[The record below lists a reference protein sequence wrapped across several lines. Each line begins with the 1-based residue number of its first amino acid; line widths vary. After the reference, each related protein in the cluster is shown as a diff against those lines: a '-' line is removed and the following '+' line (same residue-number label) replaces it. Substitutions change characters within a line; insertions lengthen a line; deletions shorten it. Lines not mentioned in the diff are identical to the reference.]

1 MGFQLTPESLR
12 KLCRDLKL
20 YSSCPELNDVLH
32 LQCKGITKLE
42 NLDAYTGLKTLY
54 LEQNAIADIENLDML
69 VNLRCLYLGK
79 NMIHSTLGLQALT
92 NLETLDLADNMISTI
107 TELSVLPQ
115 LKTLNISGNRLATVD
130 DIRNLAGCTQLQSL
144 DMASNRLEAPE
155 VVDFV
160 IGLPLL
166 YLRLMGNPCVSNYRH
181 YRKTLLARM
190 PALNYL
196 DESPVFPKDRRLAA
210 AFIDGGGIEAERAM
224 RETIRREEEETREMH
239 RRAFDA
245 MVERARQQPPEPH
258 DPMRFRAVPPGES
271 ESDEEGLPAL
281 YRRRGKKKDQAAA
294 GAGAADQGPDADSQ
308 GAAGAAAGQPEEPAA
323 APAEPDAPSSSA
335 AEGATAQANGTAA
348 EAGATAAATGSSML
362 SQPAPGSLIVKLE
375 NELRE
380 MVAVAG
386 GPESSAAAAAAPA
399 DGGAAQSLLHASL
412 ARLHANVSN
421 MASPTQLQALQ
432 ELGHRELAG
441 MAPPAAMPASQAD
454 FRDELRE
461 RAIARAA
468 ARAELASTMAAESE
482 SSALAAAAG
491 SLGLEGSGG
500 GAGAGARGAAHLP
513 RGSRSV
519 WRTPDYQRLWN
530 MALQVGEVQEQQ
542 QAQGQEGAGSPVAA
556 AGDAAAAGSSAGLLQ
571 YGAPQPAG
579 AGPEAADVEPAAVA
593 GQLTAEVLMGPG
605 GGVPA
610 SATASV
616 APPTPDEAQSIADSA
631 MGYDRVRLGSG
642 GGGRE
647 RDLDLDSAR
656 ERRVTDRDLRAV
668 AEVDLDSA
676 RGGMARGS
684 LVGGDI
690 DSARSYSR
698 PESSMGDPGDE
709 GEAADVVEEEDVQ
722 LDMGGEE
729 GGGSQQAAAARRSG
743 EGDADLFAR
752 YTITT
757 YGRGDTSHLRQRRN
771 SGSAAA
777 SPSGAAA
784 GAGRYNSTGGGLPH
798 SPLRRGSNATASD
811 AHPGSAD
818 VSGSGAAIHEE
829 GEPSASSPT
838 PAAMASA
845 GGSSSAMH
853 GRAGHAGHAPS
864 HAHHPPHANP
874 RIAAV
879 SEGRAGSSSAQ
890 DHGELAV
897 ASREDSAHDPRAS
910 GSAGPAQATSG
921 PARGRR
927 SSMEMGH
934 SNSLRRTDTAH
945 GLHEGAGDGGGE
957 RTSAHSLGTGGG
969 GHHSGTGQPG
979 AHSYDS
985 DNEMA
990 AEVAAGT
997 AAGAGDDPDDD
1008 VLEDPAEL
1016 LQRARSILAAPEPDT
1031 AGTSA
1036 SGPGGGL
1043 HSPADMYHQLAGQ
1056 LQDPSTLL
1064 AARQAV
1070 LGPSSAAAFPRHGS
1084 SGPGGV
1090 ARGPS
1095 SGQQPGVSGLYEL
1108 D

>member
-1 MGFQLTPESLR
+1 
-12 KLCRDLKL
+12 
-20 YSSCPELNDVLH
+20 
-32 LQCKGITKLE
+32 
-42 NLDAYTGLKTLY
+42 
-54 LEQNAIADIENLDML
+54 ML

-79 NMIHSTLGLQALT
+79 NMIHSTFGLQALT

-107 TELSVLPQ
+107 TDLSKLPQ
-115 LKTLNISGNRLATVD
+115 LKTLNISGNRLATID
-130 DIRNLAGCTQLQSL
+130 DIRDLAGCSQLQSL

-160 IGLPLL
+160 AGLPLL
-166 YLRLMGNPCVSNYRH
+166 YLKLMGNPCVSNYRH

-196 DESPVFPKDRRLAA
+196 DDSPVFPKDRRLAQ
-210 AFIDGGGIEAERAM
+210 AFVDGGGVEAERAM

-294 GAGAADQGPDADSQ
+294 GADAADQGQAGDSQ
-308 GAAGAAAGQPEEPAA
+308 GAAGAAGELHAQEPEAGAA
-323 APAEPDAPSSSA
+323 SSSPAVGA
-335 AEGATAQANGTAA
+335 AAQANGAVAA
-348 EAGATAAATGSSML
+348 AAAAGADAGPTVL
-362 SQPAPGSLIVKLE
+362 SQPAPGSLIVNLE

-386 GPESSAAAAAAPA
+386 GPEGSAAAAAAPA

-432 ELGHRELAG
+432 ELGQRELAG
-441 MAPPAAMPASQAD
+441 AAAPLSPPPPAMPASQAD

-491 SLGLEGSGG
+491 SLGLEGGAG
-500 GAGAGARGAAHLP
+500 GAAAGARGAAHMP

-542 QAQGQEGAGSPVAA
+542 AQSQGPEEAGAAVP
-556 AGDAAAAGSSAGLLQ
+556 AGAAAAASASAGAAAVAGMAAGLLQ
-571 YGAPQPAG
+571 YGAPQPAA
-579 AGPEAADVEPAAVA
+579 AGPGAAEAEPLGVA
-593 GQLTAEVLMGPG
+593 GQLTAAVLMGPG
-605 GGVPA
+605 VVPA

-631 MGYDRVRLGSG
+631 MGYDRVRLGAG
-642 GGGRE
+642 AGGRD

-698 PESSMGDPGDE
+698 PESSIGDPGEE
-709 GEAADVVEEEDVQ
+709 GEAAEAVEEEDVQ
-722 LDMGGEE
+722 LDLGGEE
-729 GGGSQQAAAARRSG
+729 GGGGGGGGGLRGAAAASRRSG
-743 EGDADLFAR
+743 EADSDLFAR

-784 GAGRYNSTGGGLPH
+784 AAASRYSGTGGGLPH
-798 SPLRRGSNATASD
+798 SPLRRGSNAAASD
-811 AHPGSAD
+811 AHPGSAGA
-818 VSGSGAAIHEE
+818 SGSGEAGAEQAEAGGAA
-829 GEPSASSPT
+829 ASSPT
-838 PAAMASA
+838 PAAAAGAGA
-845 GGSSSAMH
+845 GGSAIH
-853 GRAGHAGHAPS
+853 GRGGHAGHAPS
-864 HAHHPPHANP
+864 HAHHPPHAHPPHP
-874 RIAAV
+874 RVAAV
-879 SEGRAGSSSAQ
+879 AEGRTGSTGAR
-890 DHGELAV
+890 DLGELVV
-897 ASREDSAHDPRAS
+897 AGREDSAHDPRAS
-910 GSAGPAQATSG
+910 GSALPAQAASG

-934 SNSLRRTDTAH
+934 NNSLRRTDTAH
-945 GLHEGAGDGGGE
+945 GLHEGSGDGDGE
-957 RTSAHSLGTGGG
+957 RTSAASAGGG
-969 GHHSGTGQPG
+969 GARHSGTGNAG
-979 AHSYDS
+979 AQMYDS

-997 AAGAGDDPDDD
+997 SAGAADDPGDD
-1008 VLEDPAEL
+1008 VVADPAEL
-1016 LQRARSILAAPEPDT
+1016 LQRARSILSAPEPDA
-1031 AGTSA
+1031 AGPGA
-1036 SGPGGGL
+1036 SGPSAGL
-1043 HSPADMYHQLAGQ
+1043 HSPADIYHQLAGQ

-1070 LGPSSAAAFPRHGS
+1070 MGPSSAAALPRHGS
-1084 SGPGGV
+1084 SGPGAA
-1090 ARGPS
+1090 ARALS
-1095 SGQQPGVSGLYEL
+1095 SGQPPLGGLYEL